1 MNTTTAPDPQ
11 DLTCPKCGRL
21 FEVSTILTEDGN
33 YQRVLQ
39 CWCCFTSTPGRTI
52 QRIPLHVFKPQEIKT
67 QPNI

>member
-11 DLTCPKCGRL
+11 DQTCPKCGRL

-39 CWCCFTSTPGRTI
+39 CWCCFISTPGRTI
-52 QRIPLHVFKPQEIKT
+52 QRIPLHVFEPQEIKT